1 MYRAIPGYSP
11 YEITV
16 EGDMRNS
23 ETGKTVAATSA
34 NAKIVG
40 EDGLPVSVLK
50 TKLVHLAYPHTIPGT
65 RIPTIADY
73 TVDTE
78 GKVYSLLTASY
89 LTPAVS
95 AKGYNN
101 VSLKTADGSYHTMQ
115 VHRLVAMTYLPA
127 VEGKDQV
134 NHKNGDKLDNRV
146 ENLEWCTPRENLVH
160 AYTTGLNDTKLRRCK
175 VSADN
180 GETWTEYNSL
190 THAAEE
196 LGISSFE
203 ITTTARKNNV
213 CGRRNAGVDITY
225 NPFTCH
231 GLIVMYSDS
240 KVTLC
245 SDKETIA
252 SEKRKLI
259 VNNSVAVEI
268 SLDGVNWLPFYSTV
282 QAAIYASGGTTKY
295 GKYIAERADYNQGLI
310 DSGETNLLKYK
321 KYKEYIVRYLKQ
333 D

>member
-1 MYRAIPGYSP
+1 MYRTIPGYSQ

-16 EGDMRNS
+16 EGSIRNRD
-23 ETGKTVAATSA
+23 TGKTIAVNSA

-40 EDGLPVSVLK
+40 EDGLPTSVLK
-50 TKLVHLAYPHTIPGT
+50 TKLVHLAYPHTIPGS
-65 RIPTIADY
+65 RIPTALDY
-73 TVDTE
+73 TIDTQ
-78 GKVYSLLTASY
+78 GRVYSLLTASY
-89 LTPAVS
+89 LSPAVS

-160 AYTTGLNDTKLRRCK
+160 AYSTGLNDTKLRRCK
-175 VSADN
+175 ISSDGGV
-180 GETWTEYNSL
+180 TWVEYSSL
-190 THAAEE
+190 TDAAEN
-196 LGISSFE
+196 LGVSSFE
-203 ITTTARKNNV
+203 ITATARKNNV
-213 CGRRNAGVDITY
+213 CGRLNAGVDTMY

-231 GLIVMYSDS
+231 GLVVMYTDS

-245 SDKETIA
+245 RDNDAIKDAKAKIV
-252 SEKRKLI
+252 

-268 SLDGVNWLPFYSTV
+268 SIDGANWMPFYSLV
-282 QAAIYASGGTTKY
+282 QAAVYASGGTTKY
-295 GKYIAERADYNQGLI
+295 GKYIAERADYNQKLI
-310 DSGETNLLKYK
+310 DDGETNLLRYK
-321 KYKEYIVRYLKQ
+321 KYKGYVVRYLK
-333 D
+333 